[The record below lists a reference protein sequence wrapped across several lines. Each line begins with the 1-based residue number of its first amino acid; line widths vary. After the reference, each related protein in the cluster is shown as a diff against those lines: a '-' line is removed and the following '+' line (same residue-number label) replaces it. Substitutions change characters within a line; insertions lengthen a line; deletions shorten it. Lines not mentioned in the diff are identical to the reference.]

1 MPDELL
7 PNFEFPS
14 YSLEE
19 ILAEEK
25 EMDLFRLY
33 PLRNKIKRYLE
44 SKFELAFSPTSFVTG
59 GGQQAIF

>member
-25 EMDLFRLY
+25 EMDLLGY
-33 PLRNKIKRYLE
+33 TPLRNKIKRYLE
-44 SKFELAFSPTSFVTG
+44 SKFELAFSPTSFL
-59 GGQQAIF
+59 